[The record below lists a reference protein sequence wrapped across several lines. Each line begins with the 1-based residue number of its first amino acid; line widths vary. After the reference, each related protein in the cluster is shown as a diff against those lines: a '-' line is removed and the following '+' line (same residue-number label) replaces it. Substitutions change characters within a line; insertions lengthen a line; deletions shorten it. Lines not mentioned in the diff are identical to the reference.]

1 MKTYIPNCAVRI
13 DVQIE
18 GFIHVSTVIVGPSAL

>member
-1 MKTYIPNCAVRI
+1 MKPYVPDCAVRI
-13 DVQIE
+13 DVQFE